1 MDNLSAHFGADIDDY
16 FDPTGTTSAAPS
28 GVMVRI
34 IDGAMF
40 FSTSTTL
47 IHFSEFA
54 MVCCRQT
61 RAKRIAA
68 QTQQRATR
76 SSCAGSAR
84 PMYYPKTVPQGLV
97 WLLLGLCGGGTW
109 PALRQAI
116 KSVDFEVFNLGF
128 IVSMSGTGIALL
140 SLLSLPPTR
149 DPPPP
154 PFGPGDWD
162 GLWEALAWEAADS
175 GASLWLATCA
185 GACVSTSNVLLVAAM
200 PLAGLTR
207 ASRLQR
213 SRHDAARMP
222 AKTARGLLSA
232 SNLQDLVHSKAPSRD
247 SLDSL
252 LELAVKRGEA
262 REDEPILLVDE
273 PPPAETVARGLALCA
288 AAGAID
294 GCWSSLTCAAKLRGI
309 DNYVT
314 ATFFCVGLLVPLLL
328 VEAGILLRDARGH
341 ARKLRRLTPNQLLVS
356 LACTLNIWGIVTY
369 FMATVQLSAAVAFA
383 IFLSTPLVSI
393 SIGCRLRSE
402 SGCSGSRRYFDPTA
416 SAVTFWPAAWTGGAS
431 DAPNAAITAGDLVG
445 GDGLAD
451 ILVGG
456 YDGGVVLFVNAGSGD
471 APVFVETPW
480 DYGAVN
486 ASSSASP
493 WLADIFD
500 DDGLLDLV
508 VGERLSGTVRLYRNG
523 GTASRPDFSGGPTLT
538 VEASKSCCYLQPTT
552 GDLDHDGDLDLLVG
566 TSGGAGPRLVDL
578 DGDATL
584 DLVGQA
590 SSSDNVPSV
599 YTNVGSVYAA
609 RFALDDALLGG
620 FDGSGFGALQA
631 LFVDVFADD
640 GFDDLIVFDTDLREF
655 VALESLPT
663 GGDPAYA
670 YRSGAASVLA
680 AYETSRTAAAAAVD
694 VDGDGDADLVVAS
707 PSAAAAS
714 TTPRAP
720 ASSKRRRRS
729 GRRSKS
735 WTRRSRPSRAP
746 RATSPSSPSR
756 RTSSTASTAL
766 AYCDGWHW
774 FSRASG
780 AEPRGVYTADDEVD
794 ASWAAALDA
803 AGHGPVY
810 GVSFG
815 DVDGDGDD
823 DVVFGDWYSQALF
836 RVANTEAS
844 FAVDT
849 DLVLDTGGSPCATY
863 ACSPQLGDV
872 DGDGDLDLVV
882 GCNSVLYH
890 YENVGDATTM
900 SLAAATSGALDL
912 VSVSTA
918 SRPRPLLADLDG
930 DADLDLLLAT
940 TDGSVAYYE
949 AGYCVPS
956 GPCGSQGLCDEDA
969 PSPQCD
975 CLIGFAGPQCF
986 ECQEGY
992 FSTTCELCPEGGDE
1006 DRSKPRITD
1015 TCGVKNSGRS
1025 RGSCDDGVE
1034 GTGAC
1039 ACFESFSGES
1049 CAEGT
1054 CPDGSVEVG
1063 VVAGSFNNALCQ
1075 AAPRAGRGRG
1085 RRRGGAAACAPC
1097 AAGRVSAA
1105 AAESCDACP
1114 AGSFAG
1120 AAGAAAC
1127 AACGAGTYASEASAA
1142 CDACPAGFVSGPA
1155 AAACAQCPAG
1165 RATTNGTVCEACAAG
1180 TFSPSGATRCLACDG
1195 GKYAGRGAEFCSDC
1209 AAGTRSNASAA
1220 AATAR
1225 GTYSPA
1231 SSSFCVA
1238 CPENSASAPGSAT
1251 CASCDVG
1258 EVPTAGNGTC
1268 VACPPAPTPS
1278 SARGLRA
1285 LRAGRFGASPGLGA
1299 CSFCAAGSYAAA
1311 GATACGTCDAGSA
1324 SGPNAERCEPAA
1336 PARSASSTCD
1346 QCAAGR
1352 AAAAGSAACDL
1363 CPAGAFSTAGAGACM
1378 PCEADTFASSNGSG
1392 WCAACDPNDH
1402 ATSRSGAALC
1412 DVCHAGYAFDGARCV
1427 ACPNGAQCDG
1437 FGVEL
1442 ATATLPL
1449 HRGRWRTSRRST
1461 VVERCP
1467 LRGACRPPEDPN
1479 ATTSGDDL
1487 CDPTTEGPLCAI
1499 CRAGYYESGARA
1511 CERCGG
1517 GEIVLYVL
1525 PTICV
1530 LFFIAIVFSL
1540 KAAKVDTRA
1549 PRPDE
1554 FRGTSS
1560 RAVSADNVGKAIEGV
1575 RDKRAPKPAAAA
1587 QSRRSKRRLSATN
1600 KDKVDDAKARDRYWR
1615 ARLTTTLKQ
1624 LSTLFA
1630 VLTALPWTL
1639 ELDFPASFNAL
1650 LDATDWANLDLVR
1663 LVPLACVADALPL
1676 EKRLR
1681 IRALVTQIALVGSYL
1696 VYPAVS
1702 SKVFRALRPCLEL
1715 DEKYG
1720 GSRTWFRD
1728 DFSLPCDSSR
1738 YEFMRAFAVLMVFV
1752 WPFRV
1757 PAVYFSVLYRHRAR
1771 SIRRAGDGLPVR
1783 RRLGHRDAV
1792 DQDHR
1797 DDAPFVDD
1805 ADDALTEAA
1814 MWSIM
1819 LVFFGAL
1826 LIRVDV
1832 EGDSDAMRDA
1842 MGATLVVVTV
1852 LPVVIGLVTV
1862 LYSARLAHVAEPEDQ
1877 PSDGHTIT
1885 DNPMLSQQARAS
1897 FFEREGGVELKRA
1910 AV

>member
-1 MDNLSAHFGADIDDY
+1 M
-16 FDPTGTTSAAPS
+16 
-28 GVMVRI
+28 
-34 IDGAMF
+34 
-40 FSTSTTL
+40 
-47 IHFSEFA
+47 
-54 MVCCRQT
+54 
-61 RAKRIAA
+61 
-68 QTQQRATR
+68 AT
-76 SSCAGSAR
+76 
-84 PMYYPKTVPQGLV
+84 
-97 WLLLGLCGGGTW
+97 
-109 PALRQAI
+109 
-116 KSVDFEVFNLGF
+116 
-128 IVSMSGTGIALL
+128 
-140 SLLSLPPTR
+140 
-149 DPPPP
+149 
-154 PFGPGDWD
+154 
-162 GLWEALAWEAADS
+162 
-175 GASLWLATCA
+175 
-185 GACVSTSNVLLVAAM
+185 LLVA
-200 PLAGLTR
+200 LAIP
-207 ASRLQR
+207 
-213 SRHDAARMP
+213 AA
-222 AKTARGLLSA
+222 
-232 SNLQDLVHSKAPSRD
+232 
-247 SLDSL
+247 
-252 LELAVKRGEA
+252 EA
-262 REDEPILLVDE
+262 FYGP
-273 PPPAETVARGLALCA
+273 
-288 AAGAID
+288 
-294 GCWSSLTCAAKLRGI
+294 
-309 DNYVT
+309 
-314 ATFFCVGLLVPLLL
+314 
-328 VEAGILLRDARGH
+328 
-341 ARKLRRLTPNQLLVS
+341 Q
-356 LACTLNIWGIVTY
+356 
-369 FMATVQLSAAVAFA
+369 
-383 IFLSTPLVSI
+383 
-393 SIGCRLRSE
+393 CRLRSE
-402 SGCSGSRRYFDPTA
+402 SGCSGSQRYFDPTA

-431 DAPNAAITAGDLVG
+431 DAPNAALTAGDLVG

-451 ILVGG
+451 VLVGG

-471 APVFVETPW
+471 APDFVETPW

-523 GTASRPDFSGGPTLT
+523 GTAARPDFSGGPTLT

-566 TSGGAGPRLVDL
+566 TSGGELVYLENVGDASAPDFFEGDNPFADITLAQPRLVDL

-640 GFDDLIVFDTDLREF
+640 GFDDLIVFDTDLR
-655 VALESLPT
+655 
-663 GGDPAYA
+663 D
-670 YRSGAASVLA
+670 VLA

-707 PSAAAAS
+707 PDGRCGLALYDSRGPGVFEAAETLGSPLEVVDAALQ
-714 TTPRAP
+714 AF
-720 ASSKRRRRS
+720 ASSAS
-729 GRRSKS
+729 DV
-735 WTRRSRPSRAP
+735 AVV
-746 RATSPSSPSR
+746 AFTSNLVDGFDH
-756 RTSSTASTAL
+756 AL

-780 AEPRGVYTADDEVD
+780 AEPRGVYAADDE
-794 ASWAAALDA
+794 
-803 AGHGPVY
+803 
-810 GVSFG
+810 
-815 DVDGDGDD
+815 
-823 DVVFGDWYSQALF
+823 ALF

-849 DLVLDTGGSPCATY
+849 DLVLDTGGSPCVTY
-863 ACSPQLGDV
+863 ACSPQLG

-1025 RGSCDDGVE
+1025 RGSC
-1034 GTGAC
+1034 A
-1039 ACFESFSGES
+1039 
-1049 CAEGT
+1049 
-1054 CPDGSVEVG
+1054 
-1063 VVAGSFNNALCQ
+1063 
-1075 AAPRAGRGRG
+1075 AGR
-1085 RRRGGAAACAPC
+1085 AAAAGDVECGAC
-1097 AAGRVSAA
+1097 AAGRYSEDAA
-1105 AAESCDACP
+1105 AACGECDAGSFSLTSATECVACAAGYISDAGAESCAQCDAGRYANGGASCDACP
-1114 AGSFAG
+1114 AGSFSQGGATECVDCPDGSISAEGSGACSQCDVGTYADAATQSCLDCPAGTYSLTG
-1120 AAGAAAC
+1120 AASC
-1127 AACGAGTYASEASAA
+1127 VACGAGLVSFAGAPVCTQCGSGRYVF
-1142 CDACPAGFVSGPA
+1142 DAGSCADCPAGSFSLNGATECVDCPEGSVSA
-1155 AAACAQCPAG
+1155 AASGACTQCD
-1165 RATTNGTVCEACAAG
+1165 AG
-1180 TFSPSGATRCLACDG
+1180 TYADAATQSCL
-1195 GKYAGRGAEFCSDC
+1195 DC
-1209 AAGTRSNASAA
+1209 AAGTYSLTGAASCVACGAGSVSSAAPVCTQCEAGRYATADASACA
-1220 AATAR
+1220 DCPAGLRGPRRGILLRLRRGHAVERVGGDGGDCPA

-1268 VACPPAPTPS
+1268 VACPPGAYAQLGDAVCAPC
-1278 SARGLRA
+1278 A
-1285 LRAGRFGASPGLGA
+1285 AGRFGASPGLGA

-1324 SGPNAERCEPAA
+1324 SGPNAERCDLRRRRGGDEACGACPAGTFSLA
-1336 PARSASSTCD
+1336 ASSTCD

-1392 WCAACDPNDH
+1392 W
-1402 ATSRSGAALC
+1402 
-1412 DVCHAGYAFDGARCV
+1412 
-1427 ACPNGAQCDG
+1427 
-1437 FGVEL
+1437 
-1442 ATATLPL
+1442 
-1449 HRGRWRTSRRST
+1449 
-1461 VVERCP
+1461 
-1467 LRGACRPPEDPN
+1467 
-1479 ATTSGDDL
+1479 
-1487 CDPTTEGPLCAI
+1487 
-1499 CRAGYYESGARA
+1499 AGYYESGAARA

-1540 KAAKVDTRA
+1540 KAAKVDTRGA

-1560 RAVSADNVGKAIEGV
+1560 RAVSADNVGKAIEDV
-1575 RDKRAPKPAAAA
+1575 RDKRAPKPAAAT

-1663 LVPLACVADALPL
+1663 LVPLACVADVSFVRELLLTCNFPLGVICALWLGYFAFVRGNKALPL

-1728 DFSLPCDSSR
+1728 DFSLPCDSSSR
-1738 YEFMRAFAVLMVFV
+1738 GTAFQCVVGWAIATL
-1752 WPFRV
+1752 
-1757 PAVYFSVLYRHRAR
+1757 
-1771 SIRRAGDGLPVR
+1771 SIKIIATTR
-1783 RRLGHRDAV
+1783 
-1792 DQDHR
+1792 
-1797 DDAPFVDD
+1797 PFVDD

-1842 MGATLVVVTV
+1842 MGAT
-1852 LPVVIGLVTV
+1852 PGRPSS
-1862 LYSARLAHVAEPEDQ
+1862 SARA
-1877 PSDGHTIT
+1877 
-1885 DNPMLSQQARAS
+1885 AS
-1897 FFEREGGVELKRA
+1897 N
-1910 AV
+1910 